1 MTTTTTKTTTR
12 KPATRRKT
20 PVARKA
26 APKVAPKAAATRR
39 KAVEPKAQPPEVA
52 VHTAHEELPVS
63 DMDGLKKKELIDM
76 VVARSGVK
84 KRDAKPAIE
93 AALSIL
99 GETLSE
105 GRALNLPGFGKLKV
119 TRMKK
124 GDNGQIINAR
134 VRQASGP
141 AQAEKKNEIS
151 LSDPLSQ
158 SET

>member
-1 MTTTTTKTTTR
+1 MTTTTTKTMTR

-20 PVARKA
+20 PVVRKTA
-26 APKVAPKAAATRR
+26 AKTSTRRTTAAT
-39 KAVEPKAQPPEVA
+39 KQEIAVTAPEVQ
-52 VHTAHEELPVS
+52 VEELPVS
-63 DMDGLKKKELIDM
+63 DLEGLKKKELIDM

-93 AALSIL
+93 AALAIL

-134 VRQASGP
+134 VRQAAAGV
-141 AQAEKKNEIS
+141 QGDKENEIS
-151 LSDPLSQ
+151 SPDPLLQ
-158 SET
+158 SETSV

>member
-1 MTTTTTKTTTR
+1 MTTTSTKTTTR

-26 APKVAPKAAATRR
+26 APKVTPKSRVVAKAAPVV
-39 KAVEPKAQPPEVA
+39 VEPQMQ
-52 VHTAHEELPVS
+52 ELPVS
-63 DMDGLKKKELIDM
+63 DMEGLKKKELIDM

-93 AALSIL
+93 AALAIL

-119 TRMKK
+119 MRMKK

-134 VRQASGP
+134 VRQAVG
-141 AQAEKKNEIS
+141 QAEESEKENEIS
-151 LSDPLSQ
+151 LSDPLSHP
-158 SET
+158 ETSV